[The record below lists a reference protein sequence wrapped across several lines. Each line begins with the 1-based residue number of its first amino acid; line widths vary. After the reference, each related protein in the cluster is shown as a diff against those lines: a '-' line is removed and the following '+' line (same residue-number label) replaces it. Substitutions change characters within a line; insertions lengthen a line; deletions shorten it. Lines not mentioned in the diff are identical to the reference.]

1 MTLSL
6 VLSACALVAAPTPA
20 NADTLTI
27 QTARQIIPYSVSRP
41 LSADSVD
48 LSGKAFDTKKLLEN
62 NTRVRFNDAAFSD
75 TIAKDAILQTDTT
88 AGRFTLNAIRF
99 ALDANQFV
107 KADLHIDG
115 IKDYKL
121 FVDNKP
127 QDDKSLS
134 FTPGRKTLTILSLS
148 EPAVRDSFNVY
159 LTGKSLEGLSVAA
172 GDKQL
177 YTMDLMLHGA
187 HYYNVSLS
195 PSGRYLVT
203 SYYDKQH
210 SGKNVFRTVLTETA
224 TQRIVRRWD
233 AYQSLTWDPTKD
245 IAYITREAE
254 EGWELIAY
262 DPQSGSET
270 VFASHLPVQHF
281 TLSPDG
287 SYIVFSRGQ
296 EQPKENVA
304 GLKRLYN
311 PDDRMPGWR
320 SRNALSVY
328 DLKTGREQTLNFGP
342 NSAWLADISADSR
355 RVLFSSSY
363 LDPSLHPFDRT
374 SVYEYDVTTG
384 KIDTLLR
391 DTVFIAGVKYSPD
404 ATQLLIKASPA
415 AFEGIG
421 SEVGQDQH
429 PNGFDYRLFLFDRGT
444 GLTEPLL
451 CSFAPSVEKV
461 VWSKGD
467 GQIYFSATDGCDQT
481 LFRLNPSTRKVT
493 RFSLPVSYMQ
503 SFTIAEGQR
512 KAPTV
517 VYFGQTGERAREM
530 FVSTL
535 GSERPSAR
543 RIGDIDFDRL
553 MADVKLG
560 SCHDWTFKASRGDSI
575 HGFYFLPPDFDATKR
590 YPLIVY
596 YYGGCTPTPKMLE
609 FQYPFQVL
617 AAQGYVVYVCE
628 PSGAIGYGQEFAARH
643 VNTWGQESADDII
656 EGTKAF
662 VAAHPFINDKKI
674 GCMGASYGG
683 FMTQYLQTR
692 TDLFAAAIS
701 HAGISN
707 IASYWGGGYWGY
719 TYGET
724 AQYGSYPWNNPD
736 LYVKQSPL
744 FNSDKI
750 KTPIL
755 LLHGTADTNVPTT
768 ESQQMFT
775 ALRIQG
781 KPVSY
786 VQIDGENHVITDYNK
801 RLAWQNVIFAWFAH
815 WLKDQPLWW
824 NTLYPD
830 DHFGLK

>member
-1 MTLSL
+1 MTFSLLLTTLSM
-6 VLSACALVAAPTPA
+6 VAAPSSTD
-20 NADTLTI
+20 ADTLTVH
-27 QTARQIIPYSVSRP
+27 TARCITPYSVSRP

-62 NTRVRFNDAAFSD
+62 NTRVRFNDAAFSGS
-75 TIAKDAILQTDTT
+75 ISKEAVIKTDTT
-88 AGRFTLNAIRF
+88 AGCFTVNAMRF
-99 ALDANQFV
+99 ALDANQFI

-134 FTPGRKTLTILSLS
+134 FTPGRKTLTIVSLS
-148 EPAVRDSFNVY
+148 EPSSRDSFNVY
-159 LTGKSLEGLSVAA
+159 LTGKTLEGLSVAA

-177 YTMDLMLHGA
+177 YTIDLMLHGD
-187 HYYNVSLS
+187 HYYQVLLS

-224 TQRIVRRWD
+224 TQRVVRRWN
-233 AYQSLTWDPTKD
+233 AFQSLTWHQTKD
-245 IAYITREAE
+245 LAYITQ
-254 EGWELIAY
+254 EGEDGWDLIAY
-262 DPQSGSET
+262 DPQTGDES
-270 VFASHLPVQHF
+270 VFAQNLPMQNF

-287 SYIVFSRGQ
+287 SYLVLSRGQ
-296 EQPKENVA
+296 EQPQEKVA

-320 SRNALSVY
+320 ARNALSVY
-328 DLKTGREQTLNFGP
+328 DLKTGREQALNFGP
-342 NSAWLADISADSR
+342 NSAWLSDISADGR
-355 RVLFSSSY
+355 RVLFSSSC
-363 LDPSLHPFDRT
+363 LNPSRHPFERT

-384 KIDTLLR
+384 KVDTLLR
-391 DTVFIAGVKYSPD
+391 DTVFIAEVKYSPD
-404 ATQLLIKASPA
+404 AKHLLIKASPA

-421 SEVGQDQH
+421 SEVAEGQH
-429 PNGFDYRLFLFDRGT
+429 PNGFDYRLFLFDCQT
-444 GLTEPLL
+444 GLTEPIL
-451 CSFAPSVEKV
+451 CEFAPSVERIL
-461 VWSKGD
+461 WSKGD
-467 GQIYFSATDGCDQT
+467 GQIYFSAADGCNQS
-481 LFRLNPSTRKVT
+481 LFRLNPSTRQVT
-493 RFSLPVSYMQ
+493 RFTLPVSYLQ
-503 SFTIAEGQR
+503 GFAIAQGQR
-512 KAPTV
+512 KSPVA

-535 GSERPSAR
+535 GAERPSAR

-560 SCHDWTFKASRGDSI
+560 TCHDWSFKASRGDSI

-662 VAAHPFINDKKI
+662 IAAHPFINDKKI

-755 LLHGTADTNVPTT
+755 LLHGTADTNVPTN

-786 VQIDGENHVITDYNK
+786 VQIDGENHVITDYKK